1 LLRFVLGW
9 LLVAALFHLVVVISK
24 LLLGHGTCGC
34 GRLLASLFVLDRRSL
49 GSLLRKLRL
58 FLLLLLVRGA
68 TVMEFVR
75 FIVVVVVVRT
85 S

>member
-1 LLRFVLGW
+1 MLRFVLGW
-9 LLVAALFHLVVVISK
+9 QIALFYLVVVISK

-49 GSLLRKLRL
+49 LGSLLRKLWL